1 MNKASHSLRALMH
14 SSRGLALVLA
24 CALVI
29 CGATGG
35 SIAWLVGQSAPVRN
49 TFTYGDIVIEVTETD
64 TGDGDDNP
72 YTNRYQMTPGAAIA
86 KDPLVRVLAGSED
99 AWFFV
104 RLDKSENFDAFM
116 TFALAQGWQAL
127 EGEADVYWRMAP
139 KADLV
144 QEYGV
149 LADNRVQVRPEVT
162 IEMLRALTEETLPTL
177 TITAYAVQTTGV
189 STAQAA
195 WALTPAQSAAKQP

>member
-1 MNKASHSLRALMH
+1 MNKALHSLRALVH

-24 CALVI
+24 CAIVI

-35 SIAWLVGQSAPVRN
+35 SIAWLVSQSEPVHN
-49 TFTYGDIVIEVTETD
+49 TFTYGDIVIEVAESD
-64 TGDGDDNP
+64 SGDGDNNP
-72 YTNRYQMTPGAAIA
+72 YTNRYQMTPGASIV

-99 AWFFV
+99 AWLFV
-104 RLDKSENFDAFM
+104 KLDKSANFDAFM

-127 EGEADVYWRMAP
+127 EGEADVYWRTAP

-144 QEYGV
+144 QEYPV
-149 LADNRVQVRPEVT
+149 LEGNLVQVRPEVT
-162 IEMLRALTEETLPTL
+162 VAMLRALTEPTLPTL

-189 STAQAA
+189 SSAQAA
-195 WALTPAQSAAKQP
+195 WALIPAQSAAPQP